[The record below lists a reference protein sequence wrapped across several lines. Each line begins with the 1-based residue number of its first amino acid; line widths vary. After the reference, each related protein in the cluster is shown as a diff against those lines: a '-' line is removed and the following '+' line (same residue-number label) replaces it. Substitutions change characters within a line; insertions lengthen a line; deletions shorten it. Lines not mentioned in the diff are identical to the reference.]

1 MSNYTKLD
9 QGQPDIDDDFFI
21 QPDVETTVNSS
32 NINNN
37 NNNNNNK
44 GNNGSKPAEAERAT
58 GASGTSGSFNFAN
71 FVNPQTYLD
80 PILASNNVEVQERQ
94 FSGGNTL
101 DESVVTTLKRDLS
114 SISEKLLSILWPLRL
129 RQKLKVLQHFS
140 GLPRSSFGTD
150 DEEHGS
156 GLESKDYSKE
166 AIRKILDW
174 DLWGPL
180 VINLGFSLIITY
192 LQTRTLD
199 DTSKSKTQ
207 PSSIFSGAFTLIW
220 ACLAVLSLNIQL
232 LSPVKQQTEDGGTT
246 SGVIGLSFFQCISI
260 LSYTLFPIVLSGLI
274 SIFVKFKLVRIVIT
288 TLMLFWSLLC
298 SWLILAIINNCKTPA
313 ATPQFLYDAV
323 TEPQTGSDG
332 DKRIFLMIYPIFL
345 VYGLFSWFNVIV

>member
-1 MSNYTKLD
+1 MSNYTKID
-9 QGQPDIDDDFFI
+9 QDQHDVNNDDFLI
-21 QPDVETTVNSS
+21 EPDVEPANTTNSNAAQTQENAAS
-32 NINNN
+32 
-37 NNNNNNK
+37 
-44 GNNGSKPAEAERAT
+44 
-58 GASGTSGSFNFAN
+58 ASGTSGTFNFAN

-80 PILASNNVEVQERQ
+80 PILESNNVEVRKRQ
-94 FSGGNTL
+94 FTGGNTL

-114 SISEKLLSILWPLRL
+114 SISDKLLSILWPLRL
-129 RQKLKVLQHFS
+129 RQKLKILQHFS
-140 GLPRSSFGTD
+140 GLSHSGFNT
-150 DEEHGS
+150 DEEEQQSGS
-156 GLESKDYSKE
+156 GSRDYSKE
-166 AIRKILDW
+166 ALKKILDW

-199 DTSKSKTQ
+199 DTSKSKAQ

-220 ACLAVLSLNIQL
+220 ASLAVLSLNIQL

-246 SGVIGLSFFQCISI
+246 SGIIGVSFFQCISI
-260 LSYTLFPIVLSGLI
+260 LSYTLFPIVLGGLI
-274 SIFVKFKLVRIVIT
+274 SIFVKFKLVRMVIT
-288 TLMLFWSLLC
+288 TLMLLWSLLC
-298 SWLILAIINNCKTPA
+298 SWLILAIINNCRTPA